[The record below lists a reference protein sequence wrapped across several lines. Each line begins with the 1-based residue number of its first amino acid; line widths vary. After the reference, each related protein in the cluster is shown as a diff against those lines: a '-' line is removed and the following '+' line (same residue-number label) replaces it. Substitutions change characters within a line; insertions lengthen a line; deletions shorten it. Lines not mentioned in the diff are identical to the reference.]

1 MRGSGVLDPKRH
13 YKNNTTNSLVPQ
25 YSQVGT
31 IIEGPTEFYSA
42 RLSRKERHN
51 TLVDEVLAR
60 ERSGGNLKTRYT
72 DVQIRKSS
80 GRRAFYKKLASRRT
94 RRAR

>member
-1 MRGSGVLDPKRH
+1 MRGSSVLDPKRH
-13 YKNNTTNSLVPQ
+13 YKTNTTKSLVPQ

-51 TLVDEVLAR
+51 TLVDEVLAEEKNR
-60 ERSGGNLKTRYT
+60 GKLKTRYAE
-72 DVQIRKSS
+72 VQIRKSS
-80 GRRAFYKKLASRRT
+80 GKRGFYKKLVSQRT
-94 RRAR
+94 RGVM